1 MKLGVP
7 WRVKGIRPD
16 ARETAREAARR
27 SGMSV
32 GEWLNTVILDSAE
45 EEGVRPSR
53 AYDDEAD
60 DDASF
65 GVHERLDELP
75 RQIER
80 LTRSEA
86 PPPRRA
92 QRRHDDAD
100 TESLAAAIAR
110 LDRRLDQLTQ
120 GYSAPSEGTEQRAR
134 AASDPWAGGM
144 DEAIAEITAR
154 QQALDADPG
163 AARPAPPGRMP
174 TQNLSGLEQQLRHI
188 TVQIEALRRP
198 SGLEE
203 GVAELRGALGE
214 IARTLTEAMP
224 RRAIESLE
232 AEVRALAGR
241 LDSSRNSGAD
251 AATLANVERGL
262 VDIRD
267 TLRAL
272 TPAENLDGFREAVVN
287 LSQKIDILSA
297 SGPNPSAFQQL
308 EAAITALR
316 GIASHVASNDAIA
329 QLTAEVHNIAA
340 KIDQVATSSGAQAL
354 DVLEKRIAHIA
365 EALEARARE
374 GGSVPPQLDALIK
387 GLSNKIERIQMNGGD
402 QVAFGQFEDR
412 IVKLVEKLDASGA
425 RFGQLEA
432 IERGLADLLVHM
444 EAQRASGGA
453 AGAPGNA
460 DVLQRDLARTQT
472 SLEAVHGALGH
483 VVDRLAML
491 ESGMRAPAQPKLPQA
506 ASMPAPRPAASG
518 QQPPPPERAA
528 AAAQAAA
535 AMARANPRTRQ
546 PIDPNLP
553 PDQPLE
559 PGSGA
564 GRGRLS
570 ASPADR
576 IAASQ
581 AALESAK
588 PPVIPDPGG
597 KSNFIAAARRAAQ
610 AAAADPSPA
619 DLRAAA
625 AHQDEPEEAPNKT
638 LTQRVRSLFVGAGVI
653 LLIGASL
660 RIGANLIQSQDI
672 TGSTPQPSQTQ
683 ANQSPRDTQSPVSAE
698 AAKTAPETGAENTAT
713 DESFSEITGSLQKQP
728 QPSMSLPPNLTLP
741 SLSGGRA
748 LGNRD
753 QLPAGIGGPALRTA
767 AAAGNAVA
775 QYEVGIRYAE
785 GRGVAANAAEAA
797 RWLERAAKQGVALAQ
812 FRLAGLYEK
821 GTGVKKDVET
831 ARRLYKSAA
840 EQGNAKAMHNLAVL
854 YAEGAAVKPDYRTA
868 AQWFR
873 LASDHGISD
882 SQYNLAI
889 LYARGIGVDRNLAES
904 YKWFAI
910 AAAQGDQDAALKRD
924 DVAKHLDVKSLS
936 EAKRAVRD
944 FVPQPQPDAATVA
957 EPPSGGWDAASSDPA
972 SPALRSK
979 SRASGPMRLGS
990 R

>member
-65 GVHERLDELP
+65 GVHERLDELT

-559 PGSGA
+559 PGSSA

-581 AALESAK
+581 AILESAK

-610 AAAADPSPA
+610 AAAFDPSPA

-625 AHQDEPEEAPNKT
+625 AHDDSPEETQGKT

-653 LLIGASL
+653 LLIGGAL
-660 RIGANLIQSQDI
+660 RIGANMIESPDI
-672 TGSTPQPSQTQ
+672 TGSTPQPPQTQ
-683 ANQSPRDTQSPVSAE
+683 ANQSSRDIP
-698 AAKTAPETGAENTAT
+698 AAASKTLTETSPETAG
-713 DESFSEITGSLQKQP
+713 DQSLSEITGSLQKQP

-741 SLSGGRA
+741 PLSGGRA
-748 LGNRD
+748 PISGD
-753 QLPAGIGGPALRTA
+753 QLPAAIGGPALRTA
-767 AAAGNAVA
+767 AAGGNAVA

-785 GRGVAANAAEAA
+785 GRGVTANASEAA

-873 LASDHGISD
+873 LAADHGISD

-889 LYARGIGVDRNLAES
+889 LYARGVGVDRNLAES

-924 DVAKHLDVKSLS
+924 DVAKHLDAKALA
-936 EAKRAVRD
+936 EARRAVRD
-944 FVPQPQPDAATVA
+944 FVPQPQPEAATVA
-957 EPPSGGWDAASSDPA
+957 EPPSGGWDSASSGPLSS
-972 SPALRSK
+972 SPRPKA
-979 SRASGPMRLGS
+979 RASGPVRLGS